1 MTVKLNL
8 KNIKDK
14 LKDNSLDLS
23 LCELKEVPVR
33 EIVSNKSLCTN
44 FYIDKTN
51 FVINLIS
58 SKYGQLQDHYKV

>member
-33 EIVSNKSLCTN
+33 EIVSNN
-44 FYIDKTN
+44 F
-51 FVINLIS
+51 
-58 SKYGQLQDHYKV
+58 